1 MRKLLIFFTLFIFS
15 SISYSGDE
23 VEKFVLE
30 QHNKIFNYI
39 NTSKDLLKNDKDKF
53 LIGLEK
59 SLQDLIISKEISK
72 RVLGKKNFKIISK
85 EVNEALTFLE
95 EALKGDDEQEIENK
109 TKALE
114 KATALRDQRLEDF
127 DLKFRDTLF
136 DTYSTALVEIDNTNI
151 VINSHSHPRERLDLA
166 IVKMSINVSDSDF
179 DLIYKMKKI
188 NNKWSVIGIILDGID
203 LIAIFRKQFDKL
215 LDDSEGNFDLAIQN
229 WELES

>member
-15 SISYSGDE
+15 SISFSGDE

-39 NTSKDLLKNDKDKF
+39 NSSEDLLKNDKDKF

-59 SLQDLIISKEISK
+59 SLQGLIISKEISK
-72 RVLGKKNFKIISK
+72 RVLGKKNYKIATKKQREQFNFKFK
-85 EVNEALTFLE
+85 N
-95 EALKGDDEQEIENK
+95 
-109 TKALE
+109 
-114 KATALRDQRLEDF
+114 
-127 DLKFRDTLF
+127 TLF

-151 VINSHSHPRERLDLA
+151 VINSHVHPNERLDLA
-166 IVKMSINVSDSDF
+166 IVKMSVNVSDSDF

-188 NNKWSVIGIILDGID
+188 DNKWSVIGIILDGID
-203 LIAIFRKQFDKL
+203 LIAIFRKQFNKL
-215 LDDSEGNFDLAIQN
+215 LEESEGNFDLAIQN

>member
-95 EALKGDDEQEIENK
+95 EALKGDDEQEIEDK

-151 VINSHSHPRERLDLA
+151 EINSHSHPRERLDLA

-229 WELES
+229 WKLES

>member
-23 VEKFVLE
+23 VEKFVSE

-39 NTSKDLLKNDKDKF
+39 NSSEDLHKNDKDKF

-59 SLQDLIISKEISK
+59 SLQGLIISKEISK
-72 RVLGKKNFKIISK
+72 RVLGKKNFKVVSK
-85 EVNEALTFLE
+85 DVNEALTLLE
-95 EALKGDDEQEIENK
+95 EALKGKDEQEIDDK

-127 DLKFRDTLF
+127 DLKFKNTLF
-136 DTYSTALVEIDNTNI
+136 DTYSKALVEIDNTNI
-151 VINSHSHPRERLDLA
+151 VINEHSHPRERLDLA
-166 IVKMSINVSDSDF
+166 IVKMSVNVSDSDF

-188 NNKWSVIGIILDGID
+188 NNKWTVIGIILDGID
-203 LIAIFRKQFDKL
+203 LIAIFRKQFNKL
-215 LDDSEGNFDLAIQN
+215 LEDSEGNFDQAIQN